1 MKFIYCTCNV
11 SVSERII
18 ALLESNEVR
27 DYQLVDHVIAK
38 NVIGDPRFDTAV
50 WPGYN
55 VTITM
60 QFGKEDKAAR
70 IIDILKKFNKESAF
84 NNDELLTVCSW
95 SIDNYFYE

>member
-11 SVSERII
+11 SVSERITS
-18 ALLESNEVR
+18 LLEANDVR
-27 DYQLVDHVIAK
+27 DYQLIDRVIAK
-38 NVIGDPRFDTAV
+38 SVIGDPRFDTAV

-60 QFGKEDKAAR
+60 QFSNDEKAERVIA
-70 IIDILKKFNKESAF
+70 ILRQFNKESAF

-95 SIDNYFYE
+95 SLDNYFYE